1 MTGGNGKVRDE
12 GLLAINAAFE
22 GAKYLEEDAKRAAD
36 LMKIGR
42 HRNLEISDAQAMEL
56 YAIITEGKKFQIERT
71 NSNGEGYLARVESY
85 ADLADLF
92 DGTLPSNVV
101 REPEAANDS
110 A

>member
-22 GAKYLEEDAKRAAD
+22 GAKYLEEDAKRAAE

-71 NSNGEGYLARVESY
+71 NSNGEGYRANVENY
-85 ADLADLF
+85 TDLAALF
-92 DGTLPSNVV
+92 DGSLSSDVV
-101 REPEAANDS
+101 RELEVANDS